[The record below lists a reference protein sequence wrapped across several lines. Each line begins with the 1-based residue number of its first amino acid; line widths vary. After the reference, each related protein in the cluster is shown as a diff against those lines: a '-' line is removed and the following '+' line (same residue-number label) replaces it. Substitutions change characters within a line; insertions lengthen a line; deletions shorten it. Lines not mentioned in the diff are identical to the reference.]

1 MNTSSHIPI
10 QDINAQ
16 GKEEKENKKQCACIF
31 ARNKHWK

>member
-1 MNTSSHIPI
+1 MNTSSDIPI

-16 GKEEKENKKQCACIF
+16 EKENKKQCALTF